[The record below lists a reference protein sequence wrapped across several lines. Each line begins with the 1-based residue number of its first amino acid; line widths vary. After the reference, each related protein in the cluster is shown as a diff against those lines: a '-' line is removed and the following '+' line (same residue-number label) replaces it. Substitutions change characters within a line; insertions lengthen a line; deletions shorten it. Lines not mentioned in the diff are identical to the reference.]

1 MEVAAALLSLPR
13 AAARFSLGTMSSF
26 KAIRV
31 RQGASGRSARLE
43 SVTLDE
49 LTPGDVIVKV
59 AYSSLNYKDA
69 LAVTGK
75 GSIARGYPRTAGIDL
90 SGVVEASS
98 DPAYRPGDRVLATG
112 AGLGEALDGGLAERA
127 RLPAAALVPLP
138 RGLTLLEAMALGTAG
153 FTAALALRRLLEN
166 HQTPGRGPIAVTGAT
181 GGVGGIALG
190 LLKRA
195 GFTTAAITGKPEAA
209 SYLRELGADEVVP
222 RDSLVTAGKPL
233 ETAVWGGAVD
243 SLGGET
249 LAYLT
254 RTVRP
259 WGNIACI
266 GLAQSSALNTTVM
279 PLILRGVSLL
289 GIHSVEVPREWR
301 LAVWEKLAGE
311 WKPHD
316 IERLIVRGIIGLEEV
331 PQACEELTMGGA
343 RGRYVVRIAGDL

>member
-1 MEVAAALLSLPR
+1 
-13 AAARFSLGTMSSF
+13 MSSF
-26 KAIRV
+26 RAIRV
-31 RQGASGRSARLE
+31 QQGPAGRFARLE
-43 SVTLDE
+43 SITLDE
-49 LTPGDVIVKV
+49 LTAGEVVVRV

-112 AGLGEALDGGLAERA
+112 ANIGESLDGGLAERA

-166 HQTPGRGPIAVTGAT
+166 HQTPEHGPIAVTGAT
-181 GGVGGIALG
+181 GGVGGIALS

-195 GFTTAAITGKPEAA
+195 GFTTAAITGKPDLAP
-209 SYLRELGADEVVP
+209 YLRELGADQVVP
-222 RDSLVTAGKPL
+222 RDSLATAGKPL

-243 SLGGET
+243 NLGGET

-254 RTVRP
+254 RTVKP
-259 WGNIACI
+259 WGNIACV
-266 GLAQSSALNTTVM
+266 GLAQSPALNTTVM

-289 GIHSVEVPREWR
+289 GIHSVEVPRSWR

-311 WKPHD
+311 WKPLG
-316 IERLIVRGIIGLEEV
+316 IERLIVRAVIGLEEV
-331 PQACEELTMGGA
+331 PRACEELIAGGA
-343 RGRYVVRIAGDL
+343 RGRYVVRIGGES

>member
-1 MEVAAALLSLPR
+1 MAGFKALRVQQGPGGR
-13 AAARFSLGTMSSF
+13 FARF
-26 KAIRV
+26 
-31 RQGASGRSARLE
+31 E

-49 LTPGDVIVKV
+49 LTPGDVVIRV
-59 AYSSLNYKDA
+59 AYSCLNYKDA

-90 SGVVEASS
+90 SGVVETSS

-112 AGLGEALDGGLAERA
+112 AGIGESLDGGLAERA

-138 RGLTLLEAMALGTAG
+138 RGLSLLEAMALGTAG

-166 HQTPGRGPIAVTGAT
+166 HQAPGQGPIAVTGAT

-190 LLKRA
+190 LLKRV
-195 GFTTAAITGKPEAA
+195 GFTTAAITGKADAA
-209 SYLRELGADEVVP
+209 AYLRELGADEVLE
-222 RDSLVTAGKPL
+222 RASLVSAGKPL

-243 SLGGET
+243 NLGGDT

-266 GLAQSSALNTTVM
+266 GLAQSPTLNTTVM

-289 GIHSVEVPREWR
+289 GIHSVEVPRAWR

-316 IERLIVRGIIGLEEV
+316 IGRLVVRAVIGLEEV
-331 PQACEELTMGGA
+331 PRACEELVAGGA
-343 RGRYVVRIAGDL
+343 RGRYVVRIGGDA

>member
-1 MEVAAALLSLPR
+1 
-13 AAARFSLGTMSSF
+13 MSSF
-26 KAIRV
+26 KALRV
-31 RQGASGRSARLE
+31 QQAPAGRFARLE

-49 LTPGDVIVKV
+49 LTPGDVVIRV

-69 LAVTGK
+69 LAITGK

-90 SGVVEASS
+90 SGIVESSS

-112 AGLGEALDGGLAERA
+112 AGLGETLDGGLAERA

-138 RGLTLLEAMALGTAG
+138 EGLSLFEAMALGTAG

-166 HQTPGRGPIAVTGAT
+166 HQTPDRGPIAVTGAT

-195 GFTTAAITGKPEAA
+195 GFTTAAITGKPDAA
-209 SYLRELGADEVVP
+209 PYLRDLGADEVLT
-222 RDSLVTAGKPL
+222 RGSLRTSGKPL

-243 SLGGET
+243 NLGGET

-266 GLAQSSALNTTVM
+266 GLAQSPALDTTVM

-289 GIHSVEVPREWR
+289 GIHSVDVPRAWR
-301 LAVWEKLAGE
+301 LAVWGKLAAE
-311 WKPHD
+311 WKPD
-316 IERLIVRGIIGLEEV
+316 GIERLIVRAVIGLEAV
-331 PQACEELTMGGA
+331 PRACEELMAGEA
-343 RGRYVVRIAGDL
+343 RGRYVVRIG

>member
-1 MEVAAALLSLPR
+1 MAGFKALRVQHGPGGR
-13 AAARFSLGTMSSF
+13 FARF
-26 KAIRV
+26 
-31 RQGASGRSARLE
+31 E

-49 LTPGDVIVKV
+49 LTPGDVVIRV
-59 AYSSLNYKDA
+59 AYSCLNYKDA

-90 SGVVEASS
+90 SGVVETSS

-112 AGLGEALDGGLAERA
+112 AGIGESLDGGLAERA

-138 RGLTLLEAMALGTAG
+138 RGLSLLEAMALGTAG

-166 HQTPGRGPIAVTGAT
+166 HQTPGLGPIAVTGAT

-195 GFTTAAITGKPEAA
+195 GFATAAITGKADAA
-209 SYLRELGADEVVP
+209 AYLRELGADEVLE
-222 RDSLVTAGKPL
+222 RASLVSAGKPL

-243 SLGGET
+243 NLGGDT

-259 WGNIACI
+259 LGNIACI
-266 GLAQSSALNTTVM
+266 GLAQSPTLNTTVM

-289 GIHSVEVPREWR
+289 GIHSVEVPRAWR

-316 IERLIVRGIIGLEEV
+316 IGRLIVRAVIGLEEV
-331 PQACEELTMGGA
+331 PRACEELVAGGA
-343 RGRYVVRIAGDL
+343 RGRYVVRIGGDA

>member
-1 MEVAAALLSLPR
+1 
-13 AAARFSLGTMSSF
+13 MSSF
-26 KAIRV
+26 QALRV
-31 RQGASGRSARLE
+31 EQGSSGRVARLQ
-43 SVTLDE
+43 SVTLSD
-49 LTPGDVIVKV
+49 LTPGDVVVRV
-59 AYSSLNYKDA
+59 AYSCLNYKDA

-90 SGVVEASS
+90 AGVVEASS

-112 AGLGEALDGGLAERA
+112 AGLGESLDGGLAERA

-138 RGLTLLEAMALGTAG
+138 KGLSLLEAMALGTAG

-166 HQTPGRGPIAVTGAT
+166 HQAPERGPVAVTGAT

-195 GFTTAAITGKPEAA
+195 GFTTAAITGKPETA
-209 SYLRELGADEVVP
+209 SYLRELGADEVVA
-222 RDSLVTAGKPL
+222 RDSLATAGKPL
-233 ETAVWGGAVD
+233 EAAIWGGAVD
-243 SLGGET
+243 NLGGET

-266 GLAQSSALNTTVM
+266 GLAQSSTLNTTVM

-289 GIHSVEVPREWR
+289 GIHSVDVPRVWR
-301 LAVWEKLAGE
+301 LALWEKLAGE

-316 IERLIVRGIIGLEEV
+316 MGLIVRAVIGLEEV
-331 PQACEELTMGGA
+331 PRACEELMAGAA
-343 RGRYVVRIAGDL
+343 RGRYVVRIGGEQ

>member
-1 MEVAAALLSLPR
+1 MS
-13 AAARFSLGTMSSF
+13 RFE
-26 KAIRV
+26 AIRV
-31 RQGASGRSARLE
+31 HQGSTGRFARLE

-49 LTPGDVIVKV
+49 LTPGDVVVRV

-75 GSIARGYPRTAGIDL
+75 GSITRGTPRTAGIDL
-90 SGVVEASS
+90 SGVVESS
-98 DPAYRPGDRVLATG
+98 ADPAFRPGDRVLATG
-112 AGLGEALDGGLAERA
+112 AGLGESLDGGLAERA
-127 RLPAAALVPLP
+127 RLPASALVRLP
-138 RGLTLLEAMALGTAG
+138 DGLSLLEAMALGTAG

-166 HQTPGRGPIAVTGAT
+166 HQTPEHGPVAVTGAT

-195 GFTTAAITGKPEAA
+195 GFTTAAITGKPDSAA
-209 SYLRELGADEVVP
+209 YLRELGADEVVP
-222 RDSLVTAGKPL
+222 RASLATAGKPL

-243 SLGGET
+243 NLGGDT

-266 GLAQSSALNTTVM
+266 GLAQSPALNITVM

-289 GIHSVEVPREWR
+289 GIHSVAVPRAWR
-301 LAVWEKLAGE
+301 LALWEKLAGE
-311 WKPHD
+311 WKPREL
-316 IERLIVRGIIGLEEV
+316 ERLIVRAVIGLEQV
-331 PQACEELTMGGA
+331 PRACEELMAGEA
-343 RGRYVVRIAGDL
+343 RGRYVVRIDETGGGA

>member
-1 MEVAAALLSLPR
+1 
-13 AAARFSLGTMSSF
+13 MSSF
-26 KAIRV
+26 KALRV
-31 RQGASGRSARLE
+31 QQGPNGRFARLV

-49 LTPGDVIVKV
+49 LTPGDVIVRV
-59 AYSSLNYKDA
+59 AYSGLNYKDA

-75 GSIARGYPRTAGIDL
+75 GAIARGYPRTAGIDL
-90 SGVVEASS
+90 AGVVEASA

-112 AGLGEALDGGLAERA
+112 AGLGESLDGGLAERA

-138 RGLTLLEAMALGTAG
+138 KGLSLLEAMALGTAG

-166 HQTPGRGPIAVTGAT
+166 HQAPGLGPIAVTGAT

-190 LLKRA
+190 LLKRE
-195 GFTTAAITGKPEAA
+195 GFATAAITGKPDAA
-209 SYLRELGADEVVP
+209 SYLRELGADEIVP
-222 RDSLVTAGKPL
+222 RESLVTAGKPL

-266 GLAQSSALNTTVM
+266 GLAQSPALNTTVM

-289 GIHSVEVPREWR
+289 GIHSVEVPRPWR
-301 LAVWEKLAGE
+301 LAVWDKLAGD
-311 WKPHD
+311 WRPPD
-316 IERLIVRGIIGLEEV
+316 IGLIVRAVIGLEEA
-331 PQACEELTMGGA
+331 PGACEELMAGAA
-343 RGRYVVRIAGDL
+343 RGRYVVRIGGDV

>member
-1 MEVAAALLSLPR
+1 
-13 AAARFSLGTMSSF
+13 MSSF
-26 KAIRV
+26 KALRV
-31 RQGASGRSARLE
+31 HQGPDGRFARLE
-43 SVTLDE
+43 SVTLDD
-49 LTPGDVIVKV
+49 LTAGEVVVRV
-59 AYSSLNYKDA
+59 AYCGLNYKDA

-75 GSIARGYPRTAGIDL
+75 GSIARGFPRVAGIDL
-90 SGVVEASS
+90 AGVVESS
-98 DPAYRPGDRVLATG
+98 DDPAYRAGDRVLATG
-112 AGLGEALDGGLAERA
+112 ANLGESLDGGLAERA
-127 RLPAAALVPLP
+127 RVPAAALVALP
-138 RGLTLLEAMALGTAG
+138 SGLSLLEAMALGTAG

-166 HQTPGRGPIAVTGAT
+166 HQTPELGAIAVTGAS

-195 GFTTAAITGKPEAA
+195 GFATAAITGKPDCAA
-209 SYLRELGADEVVP
+209 YLRELGADQVVP
-222 RDSLVTAGKPL
+222 RNTLATAGKPL

-243 SLGGET
+243 NLGGDT

-254 RTVRP
+254 RTVKP

-266 GLAQSSALNTTVM
+266 GLAQSPTLNTTVM

-289 GIHSVEVPREWR
+289 GIHSVNVPRAWR

-316 IERLIVRGIIGLEEV
+316 IERLIVRAVIGLEEV
-331 PQACEELTMGGA
+331 PRACEELIAGRA

>member
-1 MEVAAALLSLPR
+1 
-13 AAARFSLGTMSSF
+13 MSSF
-26 KAIRV
+26 QALRV
-31 RQGASGRSARLE
+31 HQGPGGRSAQLE
-43 SVTLDE
+43 AVTLDE
-49 LTPGDVIVKV
+49 LTPGDVVVRV
-59 AYSSLNYKDA
+59 AYSCLNYKDA

-90 SGVVEASS
+90 AGVVETSS

-112 AGLGEALDGGLAERA
+112 AGLGESLDGGLAERA

-138 RGLTLLEAMALGTAG
+138 EGLSLLDAMTLGTAG

-166 HQTPGRGPIAVTGAT
+166 HQAPERGPVAVTGPT

-195 GFTTAAITGKPEAA
+195 GFATTAITGKPEAA
-209 SYLRELGADEVVP
+209 AFLRELGADEVVA
-222 RDSLVTAGKPL
+222 RDSLATTGKPL

-243 SLGGET
+243 SLGGEM

-266 GLAQSSALNTTVM
+266 GLAQSSTLNTTVM

-289 GIHSVEVPREWR
+289 GIHSVDVPRPWR
-301 LAVWEKLAGE
+301 LALWEKLAGE

-316 IERLIVRGIIGLEEV
+316 MRLIVRAIIGLEEV
-331 PQACEELTMGGA
+331 PRACEALLAGAA
-343 RGRYVVRIAGDL
+343 RGRYVVRIGGDR

>member
-1 MEVAAALLSLPR
+1 MA
-13 AAARFSLGTMSSF
+13 SF
-26 KAIRV
+26 KALRV
-31 RQGASGRSARLE
+31 QQGSGGRFARFE
-43 SVTLDE
+43 SVTLDD
-49 LTPGDVIVKV
+49 LTPGEVVVRV
-59 AYSSLNYKDA
+59 AYSCLNYKDA

-90 SGVVEASS
+90 SGVVEVSA
-98 DPAYRPGDRVLATG
+98 DPAYRPGDRVLVTG
-112 AGLGEALDGGLAERA
+112 AGVGESLDGGLAERA

-138 RGLTLLEAMALGTAG
+138 KGLSLLEAMALGTAG
-153 FTAALALRRLLEN
+153 FTAALALRRMLEN
-166 HQTPGRGPIAVTGAT
+166 HQAPELGPVAVTGAT

-195 GFTTAAITGKPEAA
+195 GFSTAAITGKADAA
-209 SYLRELGADEVVP
+209 SYLRELGADEVVA
-222 RDSLVTAGKPL
+222 RQSLTSAGKPL

-243 SLGGET
+243 NLGGDT

-266 GLAQSSALNTTVM
+266 GLAQSPTLNITVM

-289 GIHSVEVPREWR
+289 GIHSVDVPRAWR

-311 WKPHD
+311 WKPRD
-316 IERLIVRGIIGLEEV
+316 IERLIVRAIIGLEEV
-331 PQACEELTMGGA
+331 PRACEELIAGAA
-343 RGRYVVRIAGDL
+343 RGRYVVRIGGDL

>member
-1 MEVAAALLSLPR
+1 
-13 AAARFSLGTMSSF
+13 MSSF
-26 KAIRV
+26 QALRV
-31 RQGASGRSARLE
+31 HQGPGGRSAHLE

-49 LTPGDVIVKV
+49 LTPGDVVVRV
-59 AYSSLNYKDA
+59 AYSCLNYKDA

-90 SGVVEASS
+90 AGVVETSS

-112 AGLGEALDGGLAERA
+112 AGLGESLDGGLTERA
-127 RLPAAALVPLP
+127 RLPAATLVPLP
-138 RGLTLLEAMALGTAG
+138 QGLSLLEAMTLGTAG

-166 HQTPGRGPIAVTGAT
+166 HQAPERGPVAVTGAT

-195 GFTTAAITGKPEAA
+195 GFATTAITGKPQAA
-209 SYLRELGADEVVP
+209 SFLRELGADEVVA
-222 RDSLVTAGKPL
+222 RDSLATAGKPL
-233 ETAVWGGAVD
+233 EKAVWGGAVD

-266 GLAQSSALNTTVM
+266 GLAQSSTLNTTVM

-289 GIHSVEVPREWR
+289 GIHSVDVPRPWR
-301 LAVWEKLAGE
+301 LALWEKLAGE

-316 IERLIVRGIIGLEEV
+316 MRLIVRAIIGLEDV
-331 PQACEELTMGGA
+331 PRACEELLAGAA
-343 RGRYVVRIAGDL
+343 RGRYVVRIGGDR

>member
-1 MEVAAALLSLPR
+1 MA
-13 AAARFSLGTMSSF
+13 GF
-26 KAIRV
+26 KALRV
-31 RQGASGRSARLE
+31 QQGPGGRFARIE

-49 LTPGDVIVKV
+49 LTPGDVVVRV
-59 AYSSLNYKDA
+59 AYSCLNYKDA

-90 SGVVEASS
+90 SGVVESSS

-112 AGLGEALDGGLAERA
+112 AGIGESLDGGLAERA

-138 RGLTLLEAMALGTAG
+138 GGLSLLEAMALGTAG
-153 FTAALALRRLLEN
+153 FTAALALRRMLEN
-166 HQTPGRGPIAVTGAT
+166 HQAPGLGPIAVTGAT

-195 GFTTAAITGKPEAA
+195 GFATAAITGKADA
-209 SYLRELGADEVVP
+209 TSYLRELGADEVLE
-222 RDSLVTAGKPL
+222 RSSLVSAGKPL

-243 SLGGET
+243 NLGGDT

-266 GLAQSSALNTTVM
+266 GLAQSPTLNTTVM

-289 GIHSVEVPREWR
+289 GIHSVEVPRAWR

-316 IERLIVRGIIGLEEV
+316 IERLIVRAVIGLEEV
-331 PQACEELTMGGA
+331 PRACEELIAGGA
-343 RGRYVVRIAGDL
+343 RGRYVVRIGGDA

>member
-1 MEVAAALLSLPR
+1 
-13 AAARFSLGTMSSF
+13 MSSF
-26 KAIRV
+26 KALRV
-31 RQGASGRSARLE
+31 QQGPGGRFARLE
-43 SVTLDE
+43 PVTLDE
-49 LTPGDVIVKV
+49 LTPGEVVVRV
-59 AYSSLNYKDA
+59 AYSCLNYKDA

-90 SGVVEASS
+90 SGTVESS
-98 DPAYRPGDRVLATG
+98 TDPAYRPGDLVLATG
-112 AGLGEALDGGLAERA
+112 AGLGEWLDGGLAERA
-127 RLPAAALVPLP
+127 RLPSAALIPLP
-138 RGLTLLEAMALGTAG
+138 PALSLLEAMALGTAG

-166 HQTPGRGPIAVTGAT
+166 HQTPERGPIAITGAT
-181 GGVGGIALG
+181 GGVGGISLG

-195 GFTTAAITGKPEAA
+195 GFSTAAITGKPAAA
-209 SYLRELGADEVVP
+209 SYLRELGADEIVA
-222 RDSLVTAGKPL
+222 RDSLATAGKPL

-266 GLAQSSALNTTVM
+266 GLAQSPALNTTVM

-289 GIHSVEVPREWR
+289 GINSVEVPRDWR
-301 LAVWEKLAGE
+301 AAVWERLAGE

-316 IERLIVRGIIGLEEV
+316 IERLIVRAVIGLEEV
-331 PQACEELTMGGA
+331 PRACAELVAGEA
-343 RGRYVVRIAGDL
+343 RGRYVVRIGGEL

>member
-1 MEVAAALLSLPR
+1 
-13 AAARFSLGTMSSF
+13 MSRF
-26 KAIRV
+26 KALRV
-31 RQGASGRSARLE
+31 HQSSTGRGARIE

-49 LTPGDVIVKV
+49 LTPGDVVVRV

-90 SGVVEASS
+90 SGVVESSS
-98 DPAYRPGDRVLATG
+98 DPAYRPGERVLATG
-112 AGLGEALDGGLAERA
+112 AHLGESLDGGLAELA

-138 RGLTLLEAMALGTAG
+138 AGLSLLESMALGTAG

-166 HQTPGRGPIAVTGAT
+166 HQVPERGPIAVTGAT

-190 LLKRA
+190 LLKRT
-195 GFTTAAITGKPEAA
+195 GFTTAAITGKPDSA
-209 SYLRELGADEVVP
+209 SWLRELGADEVVP
-222 RDSLVTAGKPL
+222 RASLAIAGKPL

-266 GLAQSSALNTTVM
+266 GLAQSAKLDITVM

-289 GIHSVEVPREWR
+289 GIHSVEVPRAWR
-301 LAVWEKLAGE
+301 LAVWEKLAGA

-316 IERLIVRGIIGLEEV
+316 IERLIVRAVIGLEEV
-331 PQACEELTMGGA
+331 PRACEQLIAGGA
-343 RGRYVVRIAGDL
+343 RGRYVVRIGGDL